1 MVSILRPQAAISWSG
16 GKDCCLA
23 MLRAWDTVDFVAM
36 VTMFTEDGER
46 TRSHGLRPEIV
57 AAQGRRLG
65 LEPFS
70 ARCSWPTYTEQYTA
84 LLGRLARQGV
94 SLVVFGDII
103 GAAHRE
109 WNERVCGAHGL
120 APVMPLWAKPTH
132 RLVREFIAT
141 GGQAQLVT
149 VRPPV
154 LDESWL
160 GLTLTGET
168 VARLEALGVDPCGEL
183 GEYHTVVTNCSRF
196 SSPLP
201 VVMGERVQRGGC
213 WATDMI
219 LSEDCQIRT
228 APPD

>member
-1 MVSILRPQAAISWSG
+1 VVRARSGLAAAVPQRLRDLVDACGAAEARVSILRPQAAISWSG

-84 LLGRLARQGV
+84 LLGRLAGQGV
-94 SLVVFGDII
+94 SHVVFGDII
-103 GAAHRE
+103 GATHRE

-120 APVMPLWAKPTH
+120 APVMPLWAH
-132 RLVREFIAT
+132 RRIVWC
-141 GGQAQLVT
+141 V
-149 VRPPV
+149 
-154 LDESWL
+154 SS
-160 GLTLTGET
+160 
-168 VARLEALGVDPCGEL
+168 
-183 GEYHTVVTNCSRF
+183 SR
-196 SSPLP
+196 P
-201 VVMGERVQRGGC
+201 VVRRNWLRSGRRSWMNPGWG
-213 WATDMI
+213 
-219 LSEDCQIRT
+219 
-228 APPD
+228 